1 MKTLQNGASTEALVF
16 VRGMRFIFDNCEHD
30 EATAQRRKI
39 AHRANYCVRWLRDQG
54 FEVLGVGDGPR
65 IIIRSSAL
73 CDQFEGA
80 VSGYSRSLRGE
91 QRYKTVIRLDCEVR
105 WMDGV
110 TA

>member
-1 MKTLQNGASTEALVF
+1 MMRMAPAVYA
-16 VRGMRFIFDNCEHD
+16 RGMRFIFDNPEHD

-39 AHRANYCVRWLRDQG
+39 AHQADYCVGWLKDQG
-54 FEVLGVGDGPR
+54 FEVLRVSDGPCILVR
-65 IIIRSSAL
+65 YSPL

-91 QRYKTVIRLDCEVR
+91 ERYKSVIRLDCEVR
-105 WMDGV
+105 WR